1 MWLYCWGPQVRFLF
15 ADTAAVWWLT
25 QSGPEPCPREAPV
38 CVVLRRRRGQGEMG
52 NPISRTAA
60 ALAQDWHTALG
71 LAQNPCK
78 TSSLTLAS
86 SMGFEVFR
94 TQDSHSKTEC
104 SFTLYQ
110 KPFHSPSLLWLPQQP
125 WEVFPAPQ
133 RSSKPPLACQ
143 MLKPQLQRASH
154 LHL

>member
-1 MWLYCWGPQVRFLF
+1 MRFLF
-15 ADTAAVWWLT
+15 AGTAAVWWLT

-38 CVVLRRRRGQGEMG
+38 CVVLRGRRGQGEMG

-94 TQDSHSKTEC
+94 TQDSLKLNVPSH
-104 SFTLYQ
+104 FT
-110 KPFHSPSLLWLPQQP
+110 KNPPQSQ
-125 WEVFPAPQ
+125 
-133 RSSKPPLACQ
+133 SPLAPTAA
-143 MLKPQLQRASH
+143 LGGLPSSPKVFKATVSLSDAKTPTPKGESFAFVK
-154 LHL
+154 